1 MRTMPIRAMLT
12 ATAPLAACVLLAA
25 GVATTTLAADG
36 QPPEPAEPLAVVES
50 FLLARDMRD
59 AWGAAIWCAALLELQ
74 DVDGSWFV
82 DTPTTSDWLRQLTDR
97 YFIERLDPLVAEGDT
112 VSWTERLSRRSLP
125 YPEALRSSVTIEVH
139 AVVRAGRIAYLS
151 GPYPPVPLL
160 RPTPT
165 TGEPGTGAS
174 AGSSPTVGPAT
185 LFVGSALGLSL
196 TALLAARGGPLVRGA
211 VQRGSH
217 GPSRHGRVRR

>member
-1 MRTMPIRAMLT
+1 MRTMFT

-36 QPPEPAEPLAVVES
+36 QPPEPTEPLAVVEN

-59 AWGAAIWCAALLELQ
+59 PWGAAGWCAALLELQ

-97 YFIERLDPLVAEGDT
+97 YFIERLGPLVAEGNT
-112 VSWTERLSRRSLP
+112 VSWTERLSRRSIP
-125 YPEALRSSVTIEVH
+125 YPEALRSSVSLEVH
-139 AVVRAGRIAYLS
+139 AVVREGRIAYLS
-151 GPYPPVPLL
+151 GPYPPIPLR

-165 TGEPGTGAS
+165 TGEPGPGEGAGGTP
-174 AGSSPTVGPAT
+174 AAGPAT
-185 LFVGSALGLSL
+185 LFVGSALGLAL
-196 TALLAARGGPLVRGA
+196 TVFLVTRCGRTACGRLRRGWQWWSSNMRRRG
-211 VQRGSH
+211 
-217 GPSRHGRVRR
+217 